1 MGDPAEHEK
10 LIDQYLQENNTEA
23 AVQLLVNL
31 IEKKAREKKFDQAE
45 SLRNRLF
52 EIDAMALKEIVKT
65 GEIIEAEKNRAI
77 DKDHLDTWADLYG
90 KLTLEEANALFYEMK
105 LEQYP
110 ANHMIFRQG
119 EMRSRLYLIDE
130 GQLKMFY
137 RQGDKAIL
145 LKTLGPGDLFGE
157 DAFFFADAFCTTS
170 VITDSKVKLRVLI
183 RDDLDKMGKK
193 TAGLEAKLND
203 YCRNLESVAD
213 LLKARNLE
221 RRVDKRLNLPA
232 KVLVQM
238 LDAANQPEVKP
249 FKGELLD
256 ISVSGLAFLM
266 KTTQKASSA
275 LLGRSLKMKLTF
287 EELASDLKISCIGM
301 VVAVNSEPFN
311 EYVVHAEFDRN
322 LSADV
327 MFELE
332 ELNNPEEGEKWL

>member
-1 MGDPAEHEK
+1 VGDPAEHEK
-10 LIDQYLQENNTEA
+10 LIEHYLQENNTEA

-31 IEKKAREKKFDQAE
+31 VEKNAREKKFDRAE
-45 SLRNRLF
+45 SLRDRLF
-52 EIDAMALKEIVKT
+52 EVDAMALNEIVKT
-65 GEIIEAEKNRAI
+65 GEIIEAEKNSAI
-77 DKDHLDTWADLYG
+77 DKDHLKIWADLYG
-90 KLTLEEANALFYEMK
+90 KLTLEETNALFYGMK

-145 LKTLGPGDLFGE
+145 LKTLGPGDFFGE

-170 VITDSKVKLRVLI
+170 VITDSKVKLRVLLKN
-183 RDDLDKMGKK
+183 DLDKMGKK

-203 YCRNLESVAD
+203 FCRNLESVAD
-213 LLKARNLE
+213 LLKAKNLE
-221 RRVDKRLNLPA
+221 RRVDQRLNLPG

-238 LDAANQPEVKP
+238 LDDKNQPVVKP
-249 FKGELLD
+249 FRGELLD

-266 KTTQKASSA
+266 KTTQKASSM
-275 LLGRSLKMKLTF
+275 LLGRNLKMKLTF
-287 EELASDLKISCIGM
+287 DELASDLKINCSGM

-311 EYVVHAEFDRN
+311 EYVIHAEFDRN
-322 LSADV
+322 LSPVV
-327 MFELE
+327 MNALE
-332 ELNNPEEGEKWL
+332 DLKNPEEA